1 MSALDY
7 VRRDLCV
14 ASNVPCIA
22 IEDDGYVRAAMS
34 AKLSDAD
41 LLVCGMMLALR
52 NEEWKEKV
60 IERAR
65 SHFDG
70 IEDNIERVREIVVLS
85 QRATTCS
92 SRACSW
98 LWFAFS

>member
-1 MSALDY
+1 MTSLDY

-14 ASNVPCIA
+14 ASKVPCIA

-41 LLVCGMMLALR
+41 LLVCGMLLALR
-52 NEEWKEKV
+52 NEEWKAKV

-70 IEDNIERVREIVVLS
+70 IEDNIERVRKIMELS
-85 QRATTCS
+85 QREKT
-92 SRACSW
+92 
-98 LWFAFS
+98 

>member
-52 NEEWKEKV
+52 NEEWKAKV

-70 IEDNIERVREIVVLS
+70 IEDNIERVRKIMELS
-85 QRATTCS
+85 QREKT
-92 SRACSW
+92 
-98 LWFAFS
+98 

>member
-1 MSALDY
+1 MDVIKY

-14 ASNVPCIA
+14 ASDVPCIA
-22 IEDDGYVRAAMS
+22 IEEDGYVRAAMS

-41 LLVCGMMLALR
+41 LLVCGMLLALR
-52 NEEWKEKV
+52 NEEWKAKV

-70 IEDNIERVREIVVLS
+70 IEDNIERVRKIMEIS
-85 QRATTCS
+85 QREKT
-92 SRACSW
+92 
-98 LWFAFS
+98 

>member
-22 IEDDGYVRAAMS
+22 IEEDGYVRAAMS

-52 NEEWKEKV
+52 NEEWKAKV

-70 IEDNIERVREIVVLS
+70 IEDNIERVRKIMELS
-85 QRATTCS
+85 QREKT
-92 SRACSW
+92 
-98 LWFAFS
+98 

>member
-52 NEEWKEKV
+52 NEEWKAKV

-70 IEDNIERVREIVVLS
+70 IEDNIERVRKIMELS
-85 QRATTCS
+85 QRKKT
-92 SRACSW
+92 
-98 LWFAFS
+98 

>member
-52 NEEWKEKV
+52 NEEWKAKV

-70 IEDNIERVREIVVLS
+70 IEDNIERVRKMMELS
-85 QRATTCS
+85 QREKT
-92 SRACSW
+92 
-98 LWFAFS
+98 

>member
-52 NEEWKEKV
+52 NEEWKAKV

-70 IEDNIERVREIVVLS
+70 IEDNIERVRKIMELLAMVRIFIAL
-85 QRATTCS
+85 C
-92 SRACSW
+92 
-98 LWFAFS
+98 FF